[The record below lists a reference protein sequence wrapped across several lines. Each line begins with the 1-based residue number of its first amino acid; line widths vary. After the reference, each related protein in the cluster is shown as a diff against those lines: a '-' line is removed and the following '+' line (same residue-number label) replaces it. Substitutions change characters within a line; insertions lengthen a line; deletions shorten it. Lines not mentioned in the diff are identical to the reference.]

1 MSVIEAPADINPQ
14 ADRDVWRRS
23 YVSSALLLLVWI
35 YRAAVSPFLGPCCR
49 YTPSCS
55 AYASEAITRYGA
67 ARGLWMGLRRVL
79 RCHPFHSGG
88 WDPVP

>member
-1 MSVIEAPADINPQ
+1 MSEIESPA
-14 ADRDVWRRS
+14 ALS
-23 YVSSALLLLVWI
+23 AAVSGRAHGFAGISSVMLTLVWV

-49 YTPSCS
+49 YEPSCS
-55 AYASEAITRYGA
+55 VYAAEAISRYGT

-79 RCHPFHSGG
+79 RCHPFHAGG